1 MVPAMVMTAMVMT
14 GMVVTAMMTAM
25 ATLSMTAMVTA
36 MMTAMTAMTAVTTMA
51 TVTLTGERGHGKQH
65 GSSDCANKRELPNWE
80 HKSSSLGYTD
90 DNVIALRL
98 FRNDDLA
105 FMDSDNETIPSA
117 VDCRGDTERLQ
128 DRGRE

>member
-36 MMTAMTAMTAVTTMA
+36 MMTAVTTMA

-90 DNVIALRL
+90 DNVTALRL
-98 FRNDDLA
+98 FRI
-105 FMDSDNETIPSA
+105 TILLSWS
-117 VDCRGDTERLQ
+117 L
-128 DRGRE
+128 

>member
-36 MMTAMTAMTAVTTMA
+36 MMTAMTAVTTMA

-90 DNVIALRL
+90 DNVTALRL
-98 FRNDDLA
+98 FR
-105 FMDSDNETIPSA
+105 MTILLSWS
-117 VDCRGDTERLQ
+117 L
-128 DRGRE
+128 